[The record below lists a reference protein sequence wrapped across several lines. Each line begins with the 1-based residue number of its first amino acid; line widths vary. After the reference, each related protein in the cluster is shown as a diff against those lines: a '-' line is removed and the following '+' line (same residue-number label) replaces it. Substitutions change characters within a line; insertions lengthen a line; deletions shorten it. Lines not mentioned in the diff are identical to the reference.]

1 MFSLYDKFSPCII
14 KFLNTTIYTGWME
27 NHTHTHTSIVKFFMT
42 KQLFWLQK
50 ISLNSTLVLESWPPA
65 PGLQRRT
72 TIPHGSW
79 CSHWLNTKSNPFIH
93 ALKRLKFKIHCWY
106 IVEDCTSHILM
117 MIRFLLTIGQLLSV
131 SFTISLF
138 SIKHS

>member
-50 ISLNSTLVLESWPPA
+50 ISLNSTLVLGSSLPA

-72 TIPHGSW
+72 TRPHGSW
-79 CSHWLNTKSNPFIH
+79 CSHWLLCGFSPWLPCILVR
-93 ALKRLKFKIHCWY
+93 ALLQSVLWRAHW
-106 IVEDCTSHILM
+106 SS
-117 MIRFLLTIGQLLSV
+117 LSACCDLHHSPYYLSLWV
-131 SFTISLF
+131 SLQCP
-138 SIKHS
+138 